1 MKNDQLYLTWD
12 LGQAAFL
19 CLMGYTLLG
28 ATDSGEKTPA
38 GKVIYNFGITHTE
51 LKNQPGEMKDDILQK
66 LRDYD
71 TAINLFDNPKRT
83 SFKEYSMKI
92 HMCNRALRY
101 PVTEDVL

>member
-1 MKNDQLYLTWD
+1 MRNDQLYLTSD

-28 ATDSGEKTPA
+28 ATDSGDKTPA

-51 LKNQPGEMKDDILQK
+51 LKNEAGKMKDDILQK

-71 TAINLFDNPKRT
+71 TGIQIFEQDKRV

-101 PVTEDVL
+101 PVTEGVL